1 MWSIIYYFIWIKLNK
16 ITFVNYLFD
25 LRWSWNWNNLLYHSI
40 FFFNFKWK
48 SFKFLHFNFLFWFI
62 KRKKSCKNLKK
73 KIEKRN
79 ICSEFFI
86 FSTSLRNLVTIEKYS
101 RSGKWLK
108 GHHRIKTM
116 ERSMVQF
123 DHYTDFEF
131 QSLSRLRLFSA
142 SQLKV
147 NRISK
152 HIHHSFIRM
161 VVHWFYKQV
170 ESYELSCDILLR
182 SLANCDQIG
191 SRYVG
196 YKVNRCS
203 KIRNFIEWREIKSN
217 GLNLE

>member
-25 LRWSWNWNNLLYHSI
+25 LRWSWNWN
-40 FFFNFKWK
+40 
-48 SFKFLHFNFLFWFI
+48 
-62 KRKKSCKNLKK
+62 NLKK

-217 GLNLE
+217 DLNLE